1 MKWTVVITADVP
13 NLVVGSGM
21 FEESALGVG
30 DVLASDRGAVRRQ
43 ITLTVE
49 AADETEAG
57 NVAIEQLMSGAG
69 GELAGVPEIESMH
82 IEPDE

>member
-1 MKWTVVITADVP
+1 MKWTVVITVDVP
-13 NLVVGSGM
+13 NLIVGSGM

-30 DVLASDRGAVRRQ
+30 DVLASDRGGVRRQ

-57 NVAIEQLMSGAG
+57 TIAVEQLMSGAG
-69 GELAGVPEIESMH
+69 GKLAGVPEIESMH